1 MPDNLFRKELF
12 SERADWSFAA
22 IDYLAFL
29 MPFMMGFSEHCGIRC
44 SAHTGAR
51 RLYDKPMIHFAPR
64 IVSQIAAN
72 SAVSTMTAATT
83 PITSKSPSS
92 SR

>member
-29 MPFMMGFSEHCGIRC
+29 MPFMMGFSEHCVL
-44 SAHTGAR
+44 GA
-51 RLYDKPMIHFAPR
+51 LLIPALGGSTT
-64 IVSQIAAN
+64 SQ
-72 SAVSTMTAATT
+72 
-83 PITSKSPSS
+83 
-92 SR
+92 